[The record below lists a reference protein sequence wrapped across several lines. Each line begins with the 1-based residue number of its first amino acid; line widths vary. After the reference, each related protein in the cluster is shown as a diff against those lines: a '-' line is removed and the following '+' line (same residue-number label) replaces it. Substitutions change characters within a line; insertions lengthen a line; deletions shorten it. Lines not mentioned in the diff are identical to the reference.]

1 MSTRRSF
8 LRQALAGL
16 AALGV
21 SARDLL
27 AQPAAAIKRF
37 LMESPPGTETVIN
50 GKRCLYF
57 GGTSDYTLQNHPD
70 VLKAAHEAIDR
81 YGMHSST
88 SRASG
93 GYGNTPLYEQVEQ
106 VASAFFG
113 TEDAAYLASGYL
125 KNVAALQVLRQ
136 QRGFDVVF
144 QDAMGHYSIVDF
156 SQSFGLPVVTFAHR
170 DPEDL
175 ARKLKANLKAGQK
188 PVVLSDGIFPV
199 PGEIA
204 PVPDYL
210 KVLEPYDGL
219 LWLDDCHAMGVI
231 GPKGRGT
238 CDHHG
243 VKSGRVFFGGTM
255 SKAIGGY
262 GGIVPTTTAV
272 AQAIRGGHIMAGAT
286 MPPSAAAGAAVKGMQ
301 LLMAH
306 PEWRTTLWANA
317 RRLKTGI
324 RQMGFDVNDTVVP
337 VVSFALKKA
346 EDMERVHGELLNRGI
361 VIQLSHYVGAG
372 PAGVLRMVTF
382 ATHTNEQIDR
392 LLGTLKA
399 LV

>member
-1 MSTRRSF
+1 MSTRRTF
-8 LRQALAGL
+8 LRQAVAGL

-21 SARDLL
+21 GVRELL

-37 LMESPPGTETVIN
+37 LMESPPGTETTIN

-57 GGTSDYTLQNHPD
+57 GGTSYYTLQTHPE
-70 VLKAAHEAIDR
+70 VLKAAHEALDR

-93 GYGNTPLYEQVEQ
+93 GYGNTPLYEEVER
-106 VASAFFG
+106 VAATFFG
-113 TEDAAYLASGYL
+113 TEDAAYMASGYL
-125 KNVAALQVLRQ
+125 TNVAALQILREQ
-136 QRGFDVVF
+136 QGFDVVF
-144 QDAMGHYSIVDF
+144 QDAIGHYSITDF

-175 ARKLKANLKAGQK
+175 ARKIKANLKAGQK
-188 PVVLSDGIFPV
+188 PLVLTDGIFPV

-204 PVPDYL
+204 PVPDYVTIL
-210 KVLEPYDGL
+210 QPYNGL
-219 LWLDDCHAMGVI
+219 LWLDDCHALGVI
-231 GPKGRGT
+231 GASGRGT
-238 CDHHG
+238 YEHFG
-243 VKSGRVFFGGTM
+243 LKGARLFYGGTM

-262 GGIVPTTTAV
+262 GGIVPTTPAL
-272 AQAIRGGHIMAGAT
+272 AEGIRGGHIMAGAT
-286 MPPSAAAGAAVKGMQ
+286 MPPSAAAAASVKGMQ

-306 PEWRTTLWANA
+306 PEWRTRLWENA

-324 RQMGFDVNDTVVP
+324 RQMGFPVNDTVVP

-346 EDMERVHGELLNRGI
+346 DDMERVHSELTNRGI

-372 PAGVLRMVTF
+372 PAGVLRMVAF
-382 ATHTNEQIDR
+382 STHTNEQIAR